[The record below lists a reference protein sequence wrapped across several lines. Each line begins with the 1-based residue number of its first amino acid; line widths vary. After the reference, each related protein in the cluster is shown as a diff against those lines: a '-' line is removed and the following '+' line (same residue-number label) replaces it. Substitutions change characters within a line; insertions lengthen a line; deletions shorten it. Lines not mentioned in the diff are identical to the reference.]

1 MGNHIV
7 MEPAYKIREI
17 ARHALTGYWKP
28 VVLGVLIYYL
38 LSTGVMSFLDY
49 FFAYDYPVEVYEG
62 EVVETSF
69 GFGGSIYSLIIGGP
83 LQFGISMFLL
93 TFFRARKCDNTLLF
107 EGFSN
112 FSRTFVLSILVGV
125 KVLLWSLLF
134 IIPGIVASFR
144 YSQAFYIMVDNP
156 TWTPS
161 QCIRESCRI
170 MNGNKGRY
178 FWLQLTF
185 LGWYM
190 LASLPEAIYVAV
202 SPTSGTIGGII
213 TTLLLA
219 LPALIVDA
227 YSLTA
232 QTAFYELATERLVVV
247 NDYEPE
253 NVVHAEYTVE
263 ENPQNEE
270 TDFHEE

>member
-28 VVLGVLIYYL
+28 VVLGVFIYYL
-38 LSTGVMSFLDY
+38 LSTGVMSLLDY
-49 FFAYDYPVEVYEG
+49 FFAYDYPVEIYEG
-62 EVVETSF
+62 QVVEESI

-83 LQFGISMFLL
+83 LQFGISMFFL

-112 FSRTFVLSILVGV
+112 FSRTFVLSILIGV

-134 IIPGIVASFR
+134 IIPGFIASFR

-185 LGWYM
+185 FGWYM

-219 LPALIVDA
+219 LPTLVVDA

-263 ENPQNEE
+263 ENPQPEE